1 MHRSCTWIRFQSS
14 GGLRRPC
21 GAACGKIKG
30 SYTRET
36 GDTSSLFSF
45 HILIKLACNIS
56 ILSLLTDVNS
66 CFDVLDGHES
76 CPLASSGWW
85 HAKTFACAAKL
96 QTQTSNNRLP
106 TAARQPCSATR
117 LPDRSAC
124 TCRRP
129 LRHLKHDSSST
140 DLLGTVSTLPTF
152 NDSSTTSSASRA
164 RYVDLLGFMHKLSA
178 SFFLNYFYGFNL
190 FRRSALHVFS
200 ALLIPP
206 PRHARG
212 LGNANT

>member
-1 MHRSCTWIRFQSS
+1 MFWTDTSPVHWQVQD
-14 GGLRRPC
+14 GGTLRRSHVPP
-21 GAACGKIKG
+21 
-30 SYTRET
+30 
-36 GDTSSLFSF
+36 
-45 HILIKLACNIS
+45 
-56 ILSLLTDVNS
+56 S
-66 CFDVLDGHES
+66 CR
-76 CPLASSGWW
+76 PP
-85 HAKTFACAAKL
+85 
-96 QTQTSNNRLP
+96 TSNNRLP

-140 DLLGTVSTLPTF
+140 DLLSTVSTLPTF